1 MNTRAKWV
9 EGVRDLYPNH
19 LDEANNYFGVPAV
32 AEQTGLSPST
42 IKDLLSR
49 VPITS
54 ETNVLAPISRP
65 ACRIGNQPLY
75 SQEQIDKVTERQ
87 RATGHRHLG
96 GGDAPLSSITPAEA
110 RKRNLVSVEEIAE
123 MANAQNPDGVHEQT
137 VRRWA
142 RDADEG
148 RGLADQARL
157 PQERV
162 RRPQQGREDKLSQQV
177 DHGRPVGF
185 PAGRPFVSWGSSSRS
200 C

>member
-9 EGVRDLYPNH
+9 EGVRDLYPNN
-19 LDEANNYFGVPAV
+19 LDEAADYLGVPAV

-49 VPITS
+49 APITS

-75 SQEQIDKVTERQ
+75 SQEQVDKVTERQ

-96 GGDAPLSSITPAEA
+96 GGDEPLPSITPAEA

-123 MANAQNPDGVHEQT
+123 MADAQNPGGVHEQT

-142 RDADEG
+142 RDAEDFPPAVALRSREG
-148 RGLADQARL
+148 GH
-157 PQERV
+157 PGVPKVV
-162 RRPQQGREDKLSQQV
+162 REKKKVISWLVR
-177 DHGRPVGF
+177 HGYRKAEPKTRR
-185 PAGRPFVSWGSSSRS
+185 AAKAS
-200 C
+200 

>member
-142 RDADEG
+142 RDADDVPPAVALRSREG
-148 RGLADQARL
+148 GHPGVPKVVRERKKVAAWLVKHGYRKNESGGRSRAART
-157 PQERV
+157 
-162 RRPQQGREDKLSQQV
+162 S
-177 DHGRPVGF
+177 
-185 PAGRPFVSWGSSSRS
+185 
-200 C
+200 

>member
-1 MNTRAKWV
+1 MNTRAKWA

-19 LDEANNYFGVPAV
+19 LDEANDYLGVPAV

-123 MANAQNPDGVHEQT
+123 MANAQNPGGVHEQT

-142 RDADEG
+142 RDADDFPPAVALRSREG
-148 RGLADQARL
+148 GHPGVPKVVR
-157 PQERV
+157 ERKKV
-162 RRPQQGREDKLSQQV
+162 VAWLVKHGYRNSESGGRRAAKAS
-177 DHGRPVGF
+177 
-185 PAGRPFVSWGSSSRS
+185 
-200 C
+200 